1 MIEPYLIDILR
12 EEEQKKQAEAGIPL
26 HIYPPGFDGYRYGP
40 HEPDDTG
47 RKDRGYVEVNYEVGS
62 GENEG
67 CLIIDM

>member
-47 RKDRGYVEVNYEVGS
+47 RKDRGYVE
-62 GENEG
+62 
-67 CLIIDM
+67 DM